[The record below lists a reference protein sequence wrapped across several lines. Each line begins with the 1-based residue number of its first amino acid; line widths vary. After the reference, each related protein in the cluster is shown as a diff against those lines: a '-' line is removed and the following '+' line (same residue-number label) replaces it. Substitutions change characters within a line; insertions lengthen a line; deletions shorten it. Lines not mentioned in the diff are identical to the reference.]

1 MRFVFL
7 ATLLLLS
14 SGAGAETRWA
24 YTAEHDPYE
33 DMMSHQAVGGGAQ
46 SDGDFAAIAIVC
58 ERGVLAAVMLD
69 EAPHGVFGPTPI
81 HYSFDEGA
89 WMTRSWVHAN
99 GQATSFDDAAAFAAQ
114 VMTHDRLRIRRGE
127 GAVREFS
134 LSDAPPQVQRVLDA
148 CAGKKE

>member
-1 MRFVFL
+1 
-7 ATLLLLS
+7 
-14 SGAGAETRWA
+14 
-24 YTAEHDPYE
+24 
-33 DMMSHQAVGGGAQ
+33 MSHQAVGGGAQ

-99 GQATSFDDAAAFAAQ
+99 GQATSFDDTAAFAAQ
-114 VMTHDRLRIRRGE
+114 VMTHDRLRIRRGRGGRARIFPLGRPAAGPARARRLRREE
-127 GAVREFS
+127 GVT
-134 LSDAPPQVQRVLDA
+134 PPATSPARHRR
-148 CAGKKE
+148 